1 MASSGNSCVQH
12 DDKGEG
18 LVRHSAL
25 FLTIAAIGVAG
36 LMVQP
41 VSAAGVKIT
50 PLGTHDGEFCGR
62 DRAFLFEDPNGTTLL
77 FDAGRSVLGP
87 SDPRLGKVDVVLLSS
102 VHSDHMGDKIP
113 PSLNAGTCAKP
124 DTSVS
129 TAPNSNTAQ
138 IAAGKKSK
146 VIVGGQMRGFMKK
159 KLAAAGGSADQVQ
172 LLRFGGKREVG
183 GVKIAIIPTAH
194 ANGVSPAFLDKTLAD
209 ALTRDGL
216 TAYAG
221 PDNGYVLTFTN
232 GLVVYMSADTGHT
245 ADMETIVRR
254 YYKAELAII
263 NMGDFFSMGPEE
275 AAWAINK
282 LIKPKAVIPSHANEE
297 ATLGGKLKPGSKTET
312 FANLIKRIPV
322 HLPLSGRTM
331 EFDGD
336 ATCVAGC

>member
-1 MASSGNSCVQH
+1 V
-12 DDKGEG
+12 
-18 LVRHSAL
+18 VRHSAL
-25 FLTIAAIGVAG
+25 ILALAAIGLAG
-36 LMVQP
+36 LTVQAAA
-41 VSAAGVKIT
+41 AAGVKIT

-113 PSLNAGTCAKP
+113 PNLNAGTCAKP

-129 TAPNSNTAQ
+129 AAPNSNTAQ
-138 IAAGKKSK
+138 IAAGKNSK
-146 VIVGGQMRGFMKK
+146 VVVGGQMRGFMKK

-183 GVKIAIIPTAH
+183 GVKIAIIPTVH
-194 ANGVSPAFLDKTLAD
+194 ANGVSPAFLDQALAD
-209 ALTRDGL
+209 ALKRDGL

-221 PDNGYVLTFTN
+221 PDNGYVLAFSN
-232 GLVVYMSADTGHT
+232 GLVVYISADTGHT
-245 ADMETIVRR
+245 SDMETIVRR

-263 NMGDFFSMGPEE
+263 NIGDFFSMGPEE
-275 AAWAINK
+275 AAWAINE

-297 ATLGGKLKPGSKTET
+297 ATVGGKLKPGSKTER
-312 FANLIKRIPV
+312 FANLINRIPV

-336 ATCVAGC
+336 AACVAGC

>member
-1 MASSGNSCVQH
+1 M
-12 DDKGEG
+12 
-18 LVRHSAL
+18 RHSAF
-25 FLTIAAIGVAG
+25 FLAIAAIGLAG
-36 LMVQP
+36 LIVQP
-41 VSAAGVKIT
+41 ASAAGVKIT

-77 FDAGRSVLGP
+77 FDVGRSVLGP

-102 VHSDHMGDKIP
+102 VHSDHLGDSVP

-129 TAPNSNTAQ
+129 AAPNSNTAQ

-146 VIVGGQMRGFMKK
+146 VIVGGQMRGFLKK
-159 KLAAAGGSADQVQ
+159 KVAAAGGSPEQVQ

-183 GVKIAIIPTAH
+183 GVKIAIIPAVH
-194 ANGVSPAFLDKTLAD
+194 SNGVSPAFLDTAMAD
-209 ALTRDGL
+209 ALKRDGL
-216 TAYAG
+216 TAYVG

-263 NMGDFFSMGPEE
+263 NIGDIFSMGPEE
-275 AAWAINK
+275 AAWAINE
-282 LIKPKAVIPSHANEE
+282 LIKPRAVIPSHANEE
-297 ATLGGKLKPGSKTET
+297 ATVGGKLKPGSKTET
-312 FANLIKRIPV
+312 FAKLVKGIAV
-322 HLPLSGRTM
+322 HLPLSGKTM
-331 EFDGD
+331 EFDGN
-336 ATCVAGC
+336 AKCLVGC